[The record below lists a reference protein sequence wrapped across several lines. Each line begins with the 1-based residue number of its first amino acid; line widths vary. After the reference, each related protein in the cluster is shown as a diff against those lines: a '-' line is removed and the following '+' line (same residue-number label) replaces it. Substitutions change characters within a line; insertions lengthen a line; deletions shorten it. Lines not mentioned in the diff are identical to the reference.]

1 MEKRSRIG
9 REEERKNVRSYETVF
24 FDEKGVERETKRL
37 RCRYKQKKSRDSRRE
52 AFRKER
58 SMNQKWKLRRDRERK
73 G

>member
-1 MEKRSRIG
+1 MND
-9 REEERKNVRSYETVF
+9 RKQE
-24 FDEKGVERETKRL
+24 RL
-37 RCRYKQKKSRDSRRE
+37 RCRYKQKKSRDGRRE